1 MTRFRLRV
9 IEYNDKLVLRRKT
22 VIQQTRTGTYSQ
34 YPCRSIVQVNGLY
47 SQWTDPGP
55 GIHHYT
61 WKAWSSESAED
72 CVFFFV
78 KAAAIL
84 SCLLC

>member
-9 IEYNDKLVLRRKT
+9 IEYNDKLVLRRKA
-22 VIQQTRTGTYSQ
+22 VNQQTRTGTYSQ

-47 SQWTDPGP
+47 SQWNDPGP
-55 GIHHYT
+55 GIHHLLG
-61 WKAWSSESAED
+61 KLGRQKVQKI
-72 CVFFFV
+72 VFFFV